1 MARLAI
7 VLGNSGSG
15 KSTSLRNFTKNEI
28 NVISP
33 LGKELPFRTD
43 IKTVLI
49 KDIDQLKAAIP
60 KTKAPVVVIDDANY
74 YLTLYKAKHLMDK
87 NPYEAPKYVAH
98 TFTGLL
104 EDIMF
109 LQSDQTFYVFAHM
122 DKDAEGYKSFKTTGA
137 FIKDDLL
144 PEGMTN
150 IVIESKYDETDG
162 YVFVVKR
169 QDNKTPVK
177 TPMDMF
183 DTDTVP
189 NDLKMVNNK
198 INQYYKGGK

>member
-109 LQSDQTFYVFAHM
+109 LQSDQTFYVFAH
-122 DKDAEGYKSFKTTGA
+122 
-137 FIKDDLL
+137 
-144 PEGMTN
+144 
-150 IVIESKYDETDG
+150 
-162 YVFVVKR
+162 
-169 QDNKTPVK
+169 
-177 TPMDMF
+177 
-183 DTDTVP
+183 
-189 NDLKMVNNK
+189 
-198 INQYYKGGK
+198 